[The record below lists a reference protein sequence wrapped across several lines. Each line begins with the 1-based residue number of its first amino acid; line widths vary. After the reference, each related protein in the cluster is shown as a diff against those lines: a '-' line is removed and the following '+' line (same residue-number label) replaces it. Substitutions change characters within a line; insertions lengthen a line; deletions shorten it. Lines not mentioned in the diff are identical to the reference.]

1 MKSYEKPEATIVI
14 FQSQDVLTLSEEND
28 NMGGAIWG

>member
-1 MKSYEKPEATIVI
+1 MKPYEKPEANIVV

-28 NMGGAIWG
+28 NMGGAIWE